1 MMKHKFKTNI
11 NCGNCIA
18 SVTPFM
24 NKEIDIESWE
34 VDTENLDKV
43 LTVET
48 DLSKEEVVKV
58 VEEAGFKAE
67 PLASS

>member
-1 MMKHKFKTNI
+1 LKHTFKTNI

-34 VDTENLDKV
+34 VDTDNPDKI

-48 DLSKEEVVKV
+48 DLEAAEVISIVK
-58 VEEAGFKAE
+58 EAGFKAE
-67 PLASS
+67 TLASS

>member
-1 MMKHKFKTNI
+1 MKHTFKTNI

-34 VDTENLDKV
+34 VDTENPDKI

-48 DLSKEEVVKV
+48 DLEAAEVISIVN
-58 VEEAGFKAE
+58 EAGFKAE
-67 PLASS
+67 TLASS

>member
-1 MMKHKFKTNI
+1 MKHTFKTNI

-34 VDTENLDKV
+34 VDTANPDK
-43 LTVET
+43 LMTVES
-48 DLSKEEVVKV
+48 DLSSAEIAKI

-67 PLASS
+67 SIQNN

>member
-1 MMKHKFKTNI
+1 MKHTFKTNI

-34 VDTENLDKV
+34 VDTENPDKI

-48 DLSKEEVVKV
+48 DLEAAEVISIVN
-58 VEEAGFKAE
+58 EAGFKAE
-67 PLASS
+67 TLGSS

>member
-1 MMKHKFKTNI
+1 MKHTFKTNI

-24 NKEIDIESWE
+24 NKEIEIESWE
-34 VDTENLDKV
+34 VDTANPDKIM
-43 LTVET
+43 TVES
-48 DLSKEEVVKV
+48 DLSSAEIAKI

-67 PLASS
+67 PIQNN

>member
-1 MMKHKFKTNI
+1 MKHTFKTNI

-34 VDTENLDKV
+34 VDTDNPDKI

-48 DLSKEEVVKV
+48 DLDADVVLKI

-67 PLASS
+67 TLASS

>member
-1 MMKHKFKTNI
+1 MKHTFKTNI

-34 VDTENLDKV
+34 VDTDNPDKI

-48 DLSKEEVVKV
+48 DLDADAVLKI

-67 PLASS
+67 TLVSS